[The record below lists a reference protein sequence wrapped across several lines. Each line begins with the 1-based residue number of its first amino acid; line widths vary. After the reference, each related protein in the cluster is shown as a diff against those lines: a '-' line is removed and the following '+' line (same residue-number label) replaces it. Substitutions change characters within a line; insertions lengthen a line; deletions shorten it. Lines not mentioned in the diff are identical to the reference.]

1 MKIIFAGTPDFAA
14 VALQHLIDAGHE
26 IALVL
31 SQPDRPS
38 GRGMKLTPSP
48 VKSLALAHN
57 IPVITPLTLS
67 VKKAPEEAPLIHKQ
81 LKELDADLLVVAA
94 YGLILPQA
102 VLDCARGIGKNG
114 DIRAINIHGSLLPR
128 WRGAA
133 PVARAIEAG
142 DAESGVVLMKMELGL
157 DTGPMIKT
165 VRTPITPSDTADT
178 LMTRLAELGAE
189 LLVDAL
195 KTPNELTWVPQPKE
209 GVTYAEK
216 LLKSESPIDWTQSA
230 QSIVNKIQAF
240 NPFPG
245 TTFIKDNIVVK
256 IWAAEA
262 VDQTGKPGE
271 VLSVKEGLIVACG
284 QGAIKATI
292 LQKPGKPRMP
302 AQSFLQSLSFTV
314 GEMIQ

>member
-1 MKIIFAGTPDFAA
+1 
-14 VALQHLIDAGHE
+14 
-26 IALVL
+26 
-31 SQPDRPS
+31 
-38 GRGMKLTPSP
+38 
-48 VKSLALAHN
+48 
-57 IPVITPLTLS
+57 
-67 VKKAPEEAPLIHKQ
+67 
-81 LKELDADLLVVAA
+81 
-94 YGLILPQA
+94 
-102 VLDCARGIGKNG
+102 
-114 DIRAINIHGSLLPR
+114 
-128 WRGAA
+128 
-133 PVARAIEAG
+133 
-142 DAESGVVLMKMELGL
+142 MKMELGL

-195 KTPNELTWVPQPKE
+195 KTPNELTWVPQPEE

-302 AQSFLQSLSFTV
+302 AQSFLQSLNFIV